1 MDFIQVIDDA
11 VVNVLPEHSFT
22 WIFVLSLIFAFAAAF
37 GIGANDVANSFAT
50 AIASRTLTLLT
61 ACIIAAIA
69 EFGGAVLLGNSTS
82 DTIRQGIVDVDLY
95 ASRPD
100 LLLLT
105 MFAALVGMSV
115 WLIAATLLGM
125 PVSTTHSIIGAVI
138 GAGIACFGVDAVQ
151 WGWDGVGKILASF
164 VISPA
169 IAGSFAAIVFMI
181 TKYTILI
188 WPNSTKRAIYSTPIY
203 AMGTMGLVMSFWV
216 YKGSPSLNLDEK
228 SIGVQLAIILGS
240 VGFTGLISLVVVV
253 PWLLKITKQM
263 DQEERTESKDNS
275 NRAEATLNGSNTGD
289 AAPVDLPPTAAVNS
303 RTNMNA
309 SGDQPPPFTVA
320 ELTDGEKEEKTA
332 GANKIAI
339 AQRTLNVDVDALTD
353 GLSTKDG
360 RATHQPN
367 EYDLWLVK
375 HTHRREYYHGLDG
388 WKAKCKW
395 IFSTRE
401 GMWFGLDSTV
411 LWGVRQD
418 VCHDSD
424 EDIQALHESAFQYR
438 PSTEVTFKWLQ
449 VMSSS
454 FMSFS
459 HGANDVANA
468 IAPLATV
475 FALWSSGASGLDGTT
490 SKQEV
495 PIWILV
501 FGGVAIDI
509 GLFLLG
515 WKIVYALGN
524 NITFH
529 SPSRGFSMEMG
540 AVITVLMATFLGIP
554 VSTTHCITGAT
565 VAVGLCNGDAKS
577 IHWMQVLRVLS
588 GWILTLPAAGL
599 VSYVVFAIMAN
610 APNREY
616 VGVYVPANSTVV
628 TF

>member
-1 MDFIQVIDDA
+1 
-11 VVNVLPEHSFT
+11 
-22 WIFVLSLIFAFAAAF
+22 
-37 GIGANDVANSFAT
+37 
-50 AIASRTLTLLT
+50 
-61 ACIIAAIA
+61 
-69 EFGGAVLLGNSTS
+69 
-82 DTIRQGIVDVDLY
+82 
-95 ASRPD
+95 
-100 LLLLT
+100 